1 MSAPNAKNR
10 QRGLTLVELMI
21 ALTLSMVMLAGVLVV
36 FAGNKVSYR
45 MQEGLSTV
53 QDSGRHAI
61 SQIKRDVELAGF
73 GGCLTSEQ
81 KFRNPSILADDPL
94 PYVEDFQS
102 GLRITG
108 EEGVSGF
115 SVDGKSVL
123 DGTDVIQ
130 IRGPLRSKTFY
141 VTQPIFPINPVVVSG
156 DASAFAAEEF
166 LMISDCS
173 GADIF
178 EATAVTVTAG
188 SPTTTSITH
197 TTGNTR
203 PILTRKYGADA
214 VVTELTTHT
223 YFIAQSDWP
232 DDAGGVVLSL
242 FRSDGTG
249 APEEI
254 LQGVEDMQIAYGI
267 DANDDGQA
275 DTFEDASTVA
285 DWTQVVSTRFSLLM
299 NSIDPASDTEAN
311 YLYVGGSVSIDPSS
325 ASPITPADRLLR
337 QEFIA
342 SMAMRNNIL

>member
-1 MSAPNAKNR
+1 MTAPYATNR
-10 QRGLTLVELMI
+10 QRGLSLVELMI

-81 KFRNPSILADDPL
+81 KFRNPSLLADDPL
-94 PYVEDFQS
+94 PYVTDFQR

-115 SVDGKSVL
+115 TVDGKSVV

-141 VTQPIFPINPVVVSG
+141 VTQPIFPNNPVVVSG
-156 DASAFAAEEF
+156 DASAFAAEEI

-203 PILTRKYGADA
+203 PILTRRYGGDA

-223 YFIAQSDWP
+223 YFIGESDWP
-232 DDAGGVVLSL
+232 DDTGGVVLSL
-242 FRSDGTG
+242 FRSDGVDT
-249 APEEI
+249 EEI

-285 DWTQVVSTRFSLLM
+285 DWTQVVSARFSFLM
-299 NSIDPASDTEAN
+299 NSIDPASDTEAA
-311 YLYVGGSVSIDPSS
+311 YLYVGGNVSIDPAG
-325 ASPITPADRLLR
+325 ASPITPTDRLLR
-337 QEFIA
+337 QEFVA
-342 SMAMRNNIL
+342 SMAVRNNIL